1 MSSDSS
7 STASNVRLGL
17 IILALAGVLAAIAFA
32 VLNERGD
39 DAVVVRFEDQEFT
52 AAELHDILETLPD
65 GIPASVQNGSIGK
78 AIPSQVMTQWIQFAA
93 LRAQFADE
101 GYVANEQ
108 DAANALTTMV
118 NDPTFDP
125 NSAFGEFLISLQA
138 EIEVANRY
146 AADSVDPGPIEPPEY
161 LCSSHILLNS
171 EEDALDVITLL
182 DDGRDFAE
190 LAMEFSTGPSGP
202 NGGDLGC
209 APTSGYVAEYSDGAR
224 ATGVGVS
231 APVQSAFGFHVIQV
245 RSIGPLSAD
254 VHPEMDP
261 ADIDARLD
269 AERSA
274 AVDAASGSFRQEFEI
289 AALARLEGDADLW
302 VDPRY
307 GFWDEAN
314 RSILP
319 IGG

>member
-17 IILALAGVLAAIAFA
+17 IVLALAGVLGAVAFA

-39 DAVVVRFEDQEFT
+39 DAVVVRFEDQELT
-52 AAELHDILETLPD
+52 ASELHDILDTLPD
-65 GIPASVQNGSIGK
+65 GVPASVQNGAIGK

-93 LRAQFADE
+93 LRAQLADE
-101 GYVANEQ
+101 GYTATEQ
-108 DAANALTTMV
+108 DAANALATMV

-125 NSAFGEFLISLQA
+125 TSGFGEFLISLQA

-146 AADSVDPGPIEPPEY
+146 AAESVDPGPVEAPEY

-182 DDGRDFAE
+182 DEGREFAE

-209 APTSGYVAEYSDGAR
+209 SPTSGYVAEYSDGAR

-231 APVQSAFGFHVIQV
+231 DPVQSAFGFHVIEV

-254 VHPEMDP
+254 IHREMD
-261 ADIDARLD
+261 AGEIAARLD
-269 AERSA
+269 AERAA
-274 AVDAASGSFRQEFEI
+274 AVEAASGSFRQEFEI
-289 AALARLEGDADLW
+289 AALARLEDTADLW

-307 GFWDEAN
+307 GFWDEAS

-319 IGG
+319 VGG